1 MRKGSSTNLIHGGEG
16 ASIDAH
22 PLTTPIYE
30 TTTYVFDSADAVRRY
45 NAGGSG
51 TFLYTRY
58 ENPTLSSV
66 ETKLALADGAPR
78 ALLFAS
84 GMAAATTA
92 MLALLS
98 SGDEVVCSAAV
109 YGGVYHFA
117 HDVLPR
123 YGIVPRF
130 VTPAQLAS
138 PASVISTRTK
148 LLWFESPSNPH
159 LRCADLERIAEACR
173 HRGVVSAID
182 NTFASPINQRPFE
195 MGIDVV
201 MQSATKYLNGHSDV
215 TAGVVSGREDVLQT
229 IELLRRK
236 LGGTLDPHAAYLL
249 GRSVKTL
256 VARMAVH
263 NANGLAVAQAIEGHP
278 RLRAVL
284 YPGLASHPDHALA
297 ARQMAGFGGMVCID
311 VEGGEEAACRVFD
324 RFGLIKRAVS
334 LGGVESV
341 ASLPILTSHWGHS
354 DAQLAEAGIS
364 KGMIRISIG
373 LEEAADLIEDL
384 RQALAF

>member
-1 MRKGSSTNLIHGGEG
+1 
-16 ASIDAH
+16 
-22 PLTTPIYE
+22 
-30 TTTYVFDSADAVRRY
+30 
-45 NAGGSG
+45 
-51 TFLYTRY
+51 
-58 ENPTLSSV
+58 
-66 ETKLALADGAPR
+66 
-78 ALLFAS
+78 
-84 GMAAATTA
+84 MAAATTA

-98 SGDEVVCSAAV
+98 SGDEVVCSTAV

-130 VTPAQLAS
+130 VTPEQLAD
-138 PASVISTRTK
+138 PAAVISPRTK

-159 LRCADLERIAEACR
+159 LRCADMARIAEACR
-173 HRGVVSAID
+173 QRGVVSAID
-182 NTFASPINQRPFE
+182 NTFASPFNQRPFE
-195 MGIDVV
+195 HGVDVV

-311 VEGGEEAACRVFD
+311 EIG
-324 RFGLIKRAVS
+324 RAHV
-334 LGGVESV
+334 
-341 ASLPILTSHWGHS
+341 
-354 DAQLAEAGIS
+354 
-364 KGMIRISIG
+364 
-373 LEEAADLIEDL
+373 
-384 RQALAF
+384 